1 MDCMAV
7 SADPLTLS
15 GSAGATCAGGG
26 ERRSAG
32 CSNAPVVPIALA
44 LCWVLLISHPQ
55 PNRRSRSV
63 VTGHKLGSRPH
74 SGHSSHT
81 HTHTLAVESGPAPV
95 ASNPSVQ
102 SIPSCPSPALAN
114 PLSAAAAALRLST
127 LASSSLLSRL
137 PRSREPT
144 SPATPSS
151 APQVVVVYG
160 LRVAGYPPGRLAL
173 AVSPALGFSV
183 PLLAGP
189 SLSPRPT

>member
-81 HTHTLAVESGPAPV
+81 HTHTLAVESGPAPA

-102 SIPSCPSPALAN
+102 SIPSRRARLQHWPTLCLLLLLLLLRCACQLSRRPVFSPVCLAHEN
-114 PLSAAAAALRLST
+114 RQVPPLPRPRPR
-127 LASSSLLSRL
+127 SLLS
-137 PRSREPT
+137 T
-144 SPATPSS
+144 G
-151 APQVVVVYG
+151 YG
-160 LRVAGYPPGRLAL
+160 LRVTHQAA
-173 AVSPALGFSV
+173 S
-183 PLLAGP
+183 P
-189 SLSPRPT
+189 SLSRQH